1 MPINSTTYP
10 SKILLFGEYLILD
23 QAQALAIP
31 FGQLSGAWLKSKQA
45 SSDYKAELIRLL
57 EFLVNN
63 GMDTFLDLAV
73 FRTELD
79 QGLSFDSNIPLGYGA
94 GSSGALIAAVYDAF
108 LKPKEQVKELEL
120 IRERLASMESFFHGK
135 SSGLDPLVSFLKKP
149 VWVDGVGKIKDCT
162 IPKLDFHIYLMDSG
176 VSRSTAPL
184 VEIYKQKKV
193 HETFNQL
200 LHSQLIPHSNAL
212 VQGVLKNDSDFWST
226 LLEYSRLQFEMFGEM
241 VLPSFKSSWLEGL
254 QTEEYAMKLCGA
266 GGGGFYLVFS
276 QSKNVEGKFSKPL
289 LQLI

>member
-31 FGQLSGAWLKSKQA
+31 FGQLSGAWLKAKQV
-45 SSDYKAELIRLL
+45 SSDYKADLIRLL
-57 EFLVNN
+57 EFLENN
-63 GMDTFLDLAV
+63 GMDTFLDLAA

-108 LKPKEQVKELEL
+108 LRPKEQVKELEL

-149 VWVDGVGKIKDCT
+149 VWVDGVGKIQDCT
-162 IPKLDFHIYLMDSG
+162 IPKLDFHIYLMGSG

-226 LLEYSRLQFEMFGEM
+226 LLEYSRLQFETFEEM

>member
-23 QAQALAIP
+23 QAQALAMP
-31 FGQLSGAWLKSKQA
+31 FSQLSGAWQKSQQV
-45 SSDYKAELIRLL
+45 SFDYKADLIRLL
-57 EFLVNN
+57 DFLKHK
-63 GMDTFLDLAV
+63 GMDSFLDLTA

-94 GSSGALIAAVYDAF
+94 GSSGALVAAVYDAF
-108 LKPKEQVKELEL
+108 LKPNEQVKELEL

-149 VWVDGVGKIKDCT
+149 VWVDEAGKIQHCT
-162 IPKLDFHIYLMDSG
+162 IPKQDVHIYLLDSG
-176 VSRSTAPL
+176 ISRSTAPL
-184 VEIYKQKKV
+184 VEIYKRKKA
-193 HETFNQL
+193 HQAFNQL

-212 VQGVLKNDSDFWST
+212 VQGVLKNASDFWST
-226 LLEYSRLQFEMFGEM
+226 LVEYSRLQYETFEEM

-254 QTEEYAMKLCGA
+254 QSEEYVMKLCGA

-276 QSKNVEGKFSKPL
+276 RSKNVEDKFSKPV
-289 LQLI
+289 LQLL

>member
-1 MPINSTTYP
+1 MPNNSTTYP

-31 FGQLSGAWLKSKQA
+31 FSQLSGAWQKSKHV
-45 SSDYKAELIRLL
+45 SSDYKADLIRLL
-57 EFLVNN
+57 DFLEHK
-63 GMDTFLDLAV
+63 GMHAFLDLAA

-108 LKPKEQVKELEL
+108 LKPNGQVKELEL

-149 VWVDGVGKIKDCT
+149 VWVDEVGKIHDCT
-162 IPKLDFHIYLMDSG
+162 IPKQDVHIYLLDSG
-176 VSRSTAPL
+176 ISRSTAPL
-184 VEIYKQKKV
+184 VEIYKRKKADQA
-193 HETFNQL
+193 FNQL

-212 VQGVLKNDSDFWST
+212 VQGVLKNTSDFWST
-226 LLEYSRLQFEMFGEM
+226 LVEYSRLQYETFEEM

-254 QTEEYAMKLCGA
+254 QTEEYVMKLCGA

-276 QSKNVEGKFSKPL
+276 QSKNLEDKFSKPV
-289 LQLI
+289 LQLL